1 MWFKDAIAGLG
12 LLVVFAS
19 TFLVTFSLSAVL
31 PHL

>member
-1 MWFKDAIAGLG
+1 MWIKDAFAGLG

-19 TFLVTFSLSAVL
+19 TFLVTSTLSTVL

>member
-1 MWFKDAIAGLG
+1 MWFKDAVAGLG

-19 TFLVTFSLSAVL
+19 TFVVMSSLTAVL

>member
-1 MWFKDAIAGLG
+1 MWFKDAVAGLG

-19 TFLVTFSLSAVL
+19 TFVVTSSLTTVL